1 MRQEGRCARG
11 SEISVCTKQQ
21 GGSVQ
26 SRGWGEEGGSD
37 VKKMCTKEMRVC
49 TKHRVWVYISKRG
62 GRSGCARCTDKR
74 GGVVVE
80 IRTGG
85 VKNKNNRT
93 EEIEVELD

>member
-1 MRQEGRCARG
+1 M
-11 SEISVCTKQQ
+11 CTRLNKCVKNEER

-37 VKKMCTKEMRVC
+37 VKKKKNR
-49 TKHRVWVYISKRG
+49 KRKIEEQNSG
-62 GRSGCARCTDKR
+62 GRGDGGEVGEG
-74 GGVVVE
+74 GGVVEVE